1 MKKQSICYMQQ
12 CNNMGVSHRCNF
24 EVGKSGMKAYGL
36 CGSIHMKFKNMD
48 KVVYGVG
55 DRCSDNLCKGLE
67 LQWTQGRF

>member
-1 MKKQSICYMQQ
+1 MQQ

-36 CGSIHMKFKNMD
+36 CGSIQMKFKNMD

-55 DRCSDNLCKGLE
+55 DRGSDNLCKG
-67 LQWTQGRF
+67 